1 MEQQTETEVD
11 DSTTSP
17 SANDDTAAAAAAA
30 PVDVVTEDAST
41 LGRYQIRQLNHR

>member
-11 DSTTSP
+11 DSTTLP
-17 SANDDTAAAAAAA
+17 SANDDTAAAAA

>member
-1 MEQQTETEVD
+1 MEQQTETEPD

-30 PVDVVTEDAST
+30 AVDVVTEGDST
-41 LGRYQIRQLNHR
+41 LCWYQIKQLNHR